1 MVGNLISR
9 AGNGPVLFLG
19 LAGAIFGG
27 NLLRAGDGGGVALAI
42 GVALLGMGGTAWP
55 SSVVRTAV
63 WSCTALGPVRAVATR
78 RRTTWTE
85 LGFEVQTA
93 RLWSC

>member
-9 AGNGPVLFLG
+9 AGNGLLLFLG

-42 GVALLGMGGTAWP
+42 GVALLGMGGYGLAFKRCEDCGLVLHGAW
-55 SSVVRTAV
+55 TCE
-63 WSCTALGPVRAVATR
+63 SCGHS
-78 RRTTWTE
+78 
-85 LGFEVQTA
+85 QTHD
-93 RLWSC
+93 LD